1 MQTVP
6 KPTVYIIGSLRN
18 PSITELGASVR
29 AVGYDVFDDWHAAGP
44 IADDEWRRYE
54 KERGHT
60 YSEAL
65 VGLAAQH
72 VLHFDLQHLN
82 RASVAILALPAGR
95 SGHLELGYIVGQG
108 KRGYVLL
115 DQDYDRW
122 DVMYGLASGVF
133 DNKDELLDVLRKNL
147 APRWTN

>member
-133 DNKDELLDVLRKNL
+133 DNKDD
-147 APRWTN
+147 T